1 MATFTPFVLIT
12 GTTVAFTLNISESSF
27 GVNVSFGD
35 GASAAATLL
44 PFTTIYVATHNYTVQ
59 ANTNNLFTVRSTFAN
74 GVMTPALLYITTKP
88 EGQTYNCDLVGV
100 ANGGIATDWVFAGP
114 GDDTINGGIASD
126 FLDGGAGNDTIHGN
140 SGGDTIRG
148 GVGSDRL
155 FGDGGDDFF
164 RFNAGEVGGAEV
176 INGGDGIDSLIVSFD
191 INFGAAAISAVEKLV
206 FEFGTARFVSFQM
219 PAFNTVVGARTSNL
233 FITMSRGDT
242 NVDLS
247 GVTFQSWHLPLADN
261 EIRIDGRDDQGET
274 LIGSQE
280 IDHINGGGGNDT
292 LDGRGGNDVLK
303 GGAGN
308 DTYIIDAGD
317 LVDETTGSGID
328 TIRAAFTLDLDNTDH
343 VRGVIENLTLV
354 GAGAVDG
361 TGTTGSNVM
370 TGNAGANRLM
380 GDGGNDTLFGF
391 GGNDTLDGGL
401 GIDRLTGGLGKDIM
415 TGGALAD
422 VFAFNTIAEIG
433 KGPTRDV
440 IKDFTHL
447 SDDINLAAIDAN
459 TALAGNQAFTFM
471 AAKSALF
478 TGAKGQLRWFQENP
492 AGTANDKTIVQGDV
506 NGDKRADF
514 QIELTGLKI
523 LSVADFIL

>member
-1 MATFTPFVLIT
+1 MATLIPFVGN
-12 GTTVAFTLNISESSF
+12 GTTSLTLSIRQSPVGVTVA
-27 GVNVSFGD
+27 FGD
-35 GASAAATLL
+35 GASAAATLVGNE
-44 PFTTIYVATHNYTVQ
+44 YVVTHNYAVP
-59 ANTNNLFTVRSTFAN
+59 ANSNNLFTVQSTFAN
-74 GVMTPALLYITTKP
+74 GDISRALLYITTKP
-88 EGQTYNCDLVGV
+88 GGQTFNCDLVGA

-114 GDDTINGGIASD
+114 GDDTINGGFGID
-126 FLDGGAGNDTIHGN
+126 FLDGGAGNDTIHGG
-140 SGGDTIRG
+140 SSGDTIRG
-148 GVGSDRL
+148 GAGADQL
-155 FGDGGDDFF
+155 FGDIGDDFF
-164 RFNAGEVGGAEV
+164 RFSPGDVVGTER
-176 INGGDGIDSLIVSFD
+176 INGGDGTDTIFVFLDN
-191 INFGAAAISAVEKLV
+191 NFSAANITAVEKLV
-206 FEFGTARFVSFQM
+206 FENGTARFVSFQM
-219 PAFNTVVGARTSNL
+219 PAFNTVVGAGTSNL
-233 FITMSRGDT
+233 IVNMSLGDT
-242 NVDLS
+242 NLDLS
-247 GVTFQSWHLPLADN
+247 GVTFQNWHQFLADN
-261 EIRIDGRDDQGET
+261 QIQLNGRNDQSET

-280 IDHINGGGGNDT
+280 IDEINGGGGNDT

-492 AGTANDKTIVQGDV
+492 AGTANDKTIVQGDI